1 MYVFE
6 PTPANQYSDFF
17 WKENF
22 LSDAEIQR
30 VLQLGVEGDWHDAEV
45 LTGTEAQLD
54 RTYRHAA
61 LCSLRPNQNNL
72 WLYEK
77 IAWIITQCNRAK
89 YQFDLSG
96 IFEPIALNRYGLGHH
111 FEWHKDHG
119 TGVISVRKLSL
130 VVPLSH
136 PDDYEGGDLEFFGD
150 QDAEPAVRQRG
161 TAVIFPSFIYHRV
174 SPVTAGERTSL
185 VAWAAGPPFR

>member
-1 MYVFE
+1 MFVFE
-6 PTPANQYSDFF
+6 PQPAQNYSDFF

-22 LSDAEIQR
+22 LSDDEIQQT
-30 VLQLGVEGDWHDAEV
+30 LKLAGDGDWHDAEV
-45 LTGTEAQLD
+45 ITGTEARLN
-54 RTYRHAA
+54 RKYRHAD
-61 LCSLRPNQNNL
+61 LCSLRPNESNS

-89 YQFDLSG
+89 YGFDLTG
-96 IFEPIALNRYGLGHH
+96 ILEPIALNRYGPGHH

-119 TGVISVRKLSL
+119 SGFVSVRKLSL

-136 PDDYEGGDLEFFGD
+136 PDEYEGGNLEFFGD
-150 QDAEPAVRQRG
+150 DNADYELRQRG
-161 TAVIFPSFIYHRV
+161 TAIIFPSFVYHRV
-174 SPVTAGERTSL
+174 SPVTTGVRTSL